1 MYFFLCHGTAYNKL
15 NIEYLYFNCYFFGG
29 GTFHLRGCST
39 YVYSISNNISTPLPL
54 AICMCLI
61 SLHEFNHVVISNRYS
76 SRNLSAPI
84 KANLHFS
91 LSRSGIISLDRAEAV
106 IEITEWV
113 EVPKKNLTLESNS
126 TSQTLSSEGGA
137 ANDTSDSKENVSS
150 DGDANKSSA
159 PIDESNAQDIVTEKV
174 LKKRTFRVPLKVKI
188 EGHKSG
194 VNIDRT

>member
-1 MYFFLCHGTAYNKL
+1 MFILFL
-15 NIEYLYFNCYFFGG
+15 
-29 GTFHLRGCST
+29 
-39 YVYSISNNISTPLPL
+39 NNISTPLPL

>member
-1 MYFFLCHGTAYNKL
+1 M
-15 NIEYLYFNCYFFGG
+15 
-29 GTFHLRGCST
+29 
-39 YVYSISNNISTPLPL
+39 
-54 AICMCLI
+54 
-61 SLHEFNHVVISNRYS
+61 VISNRYS

-159 PIDESNAQDIVTEKV
+159 PIDESNAQAIVTEKV